1 ANLERNGTRERGARQ
16 NTFECVKAELRW
28 RRERRASRG
37 SLPPPSPPP
46 TFLSL
51 ILAFLF
57 SLLPFPSPNSNALP
71 NPNRGGRWL
80 ERVKGPLGFQRP
92 DMPNGSNCCTFPE
105 NEPPKATPSI
115 EVPALS
121 LDELKEKTDNFG
133 TKALVGEGS
142 YGRVY
147 LAVLNNGNQVALK
160 KFDSSSDSEAST
172 EFLVQKQKDWFNG

>member
-1 ANLERNGTRERGARQ
+1 MSGAGAKPRVRLLSRHPTSTASDASVVNGYLRGAHLVGHILAWRG
-16 NTFECVKAELRW
+16 EAELRW

-92 DMPNGSNCCTFPE
+92 GTF
-105 NEPPKATPSI
+105 T
-115 EVPALS
+115 
-121 LDELKEKTDNFG
+121 T
-133 TKALVGEGS
+133 
-142 YGRVY
+142 
-147 LAVLNNGNQVALK
+147 
-160 KFDSSSDSEAST
+160 
-172 EFLVQKQKDWFNG
+172 

>member
-1 ANLERNGTRERGARQ
+1 
-16 NTFECVKAELRW
+16 
-28 RRERRASRG
+28 
-37 SLPPPSPPP
+37 
-46 TFLSL
+46 
-51 ILAFLF
+51 
-57 SLLPFPSPNSNALP
+57 
-71 NPNRGGRWL
+71 
-80 ERVKGPLGFQRP
+80 
-92 DMPNGSNCCTFPE
+92 MPNGSNNSNFPK

-147 LAVLNNGNQVALK
+147 LAVLNNGNQVAVK

-172 EFLVQKQKDWFNG
+172 EFLVQVSIVSRLKHENVVEMLGYCVEGNLRLLAYEFATMGSLHDILHGMTCGIAIYFTFHMLSINLERFYCMRNYYAFLEL